1 MKILVLNW
9 QDLANPQSGGAEIHL
24 HEIFGRLARRGH
36 EVTLLCSGWPGAR
49 PRAESGGMQIR
60 RTGGRNTF
68 SLAAPAY
75 YRRHLAAQPWDVVV
89 EDLNKV
95 PLFAPYWVRRPLV
108 LLVHHLFGATAFR
121 EASAPFAAA
130 TWLLER
136 PIPFAYRGLPA
147 EAVSESTADDLVAR
161 GLRRED
167 IRVIHNGVDLKFF
180 SPDPRVA
187 RLPQP
192 TFLYVGR
199 LKRYKRIDQAV
210 DAVALLR
217 DRGTHVRLL
226 VAGRGDEE
234 PRLRAQVER
243 LGIGDRV
250 TFEGFVTEERKR
262 ELLRACWGT
271 VLPSPK
277 EGWGI
282 TNIEAAACGTP
293 AVAADSPGLRES
305 VVHDRTGLLVP
316 YGDVEKLAD
325 ALGGLAADPE
335 RVAALGAAGRVFA
348 EGFSWERSADLTE
361 AHLAQVAGQR
371 IRRGSTR
378 DAPGGNG
385 GHTPGS
391 GG

>member
-1 MKILVLNW
+1 LKILVLNW

-24 HEIFGRLARRGH
+24 HEIFGRLAERGH

-49 PRAESGGMQIR
+49 PRAETGGMRIH

-75 YRRHLAAQPWDVVV
+75 YRRHLAAEPWDVVV

-95 PLFAPYWVRRPLV
+95 PLFAPYWVKRPLV

-136 PIPFAYRGLPA
+136 PIPLAYRGLPTQ
-147 EAVSESTADDLVAR
+147 AVSESTADDLVQR

-167 IRVIHNGVDLKFF
+167 IRVIHNGVDLRFF
-180 SPDPRVA
+180 APDPRVA
-187 RLPQP
+187 RFPEP

-199 LKRYKRIDQAV
+199 LKRYKRIDLAI

-217 DRGTHVRLL
+217 DRGTRVRLL

-243 LGIGDRV
+243 LGVADRV

-262 ELLRACWGT
+262 ELLRACWAT

-282 TNIEAAACGTP
+282 TNIEAGACGTP

-316 YGDVEKLAD
+316 YSDAAKLAD
-325 ALGGLAADPE
+325 ALGSLAADPE
-335 RVAALGAAGRVFA
+335 RVARLGAAARAFA
-348 EGFSWERSADLTE
+348 EGFSWDRAAELTE
-361 AHLAQVAGQR
+361 AHLAEVAG
-371 IRRGSTR
+371 GS
-378 DAPGGNG
+378 PGGD
-385 GHTPGS
+385 
-391 GG
+391 